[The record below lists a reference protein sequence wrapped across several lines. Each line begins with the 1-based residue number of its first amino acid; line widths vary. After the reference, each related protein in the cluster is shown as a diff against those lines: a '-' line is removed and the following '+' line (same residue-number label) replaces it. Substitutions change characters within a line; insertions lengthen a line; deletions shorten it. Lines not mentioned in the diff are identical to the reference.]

1 MRLNYLNLKKFFLM
15 FLLILFFL
23 NVILILYVKDLNKIV
38 YMKYLCIYILYVSIV
53 YNFLK
58 YEDLIYFKLVLL
70 L

>member
-1 MRLNYLNLKKFFLM
+1 MRLNYLNLKKK

-23 NVILILYVKDLNKIV
+23 NVILILYVKNLNKIV